1 MAIPIKGELGILYVH
16 DGSMYRPVACLTSNS
31 LNTAVSIIESQTK
44 CNPGQVIKQ
53 AGTLSY
59 TIDAEGEYIDTTS
72 VGGDTTKAS
81 HDYLLTLQ
89 QALAS
94 VTWKLDTGVT
104 GAVYYGSAI
113 LSDLNL
119 DQGAGDEIST
129 FSVTLEGSGAI
140 ATTDPEA
147 PSL

>member
-16 DGSMYRPVACLTSNS
+16 DGSLYRPVACLTSNS

-72 VGGDTTKAS
+72 IGGDDTKAS

-104 GAVYYGSAI
+104 GAVYYGNAI
-113 LSDLNL
+113 LSDLTL

-140 ATTDPEA
+140 ATEDPL
-147 PSL
+147 SI

>member
-1 MAIPIKGELGILYVH
+1 MAMPVKGELGILYVY
-16 DGSMYRPVACLTSNS
+16 DETIYRPVACLTSNS

-44 CNPGQVIKQ
+44 CNPGQVVKQ

-72 VGGDTTKAS
+72 IGGDDTKAS
-81 HDYLLTLQ
+81 HDYLLTKQ
-89 QALAS
+89 MALTP

-113 LSDLNL
+113 ISDLNL

-129 FSVTLEGSGAI
+129 FSMTLDGSGEI
-140 ATTDPEA
+140 VTVDPNA
-147 PSL
+147 